1 MPNLSAVLA
10 GAALA
15 MTVSAATALT
25 VLELLPTG
33 LSSVVNPT
41 SRWALTPFAW
51 GFRWFEVSLALAAF
65 ALAFSFL
72 RALPRFRIGVVVVV
86 VVVVLFALGRSFVGW
101 VNMDAPGA
109 PATVTGGIHW
119 GLGIVSFISSI
130 VAMFLTARSLRRNA
144 QKGYL
149 QHFSLVMGCITSAAI
164 VLMFGASRSPEMAA
178 FFGLFERAFYIT
190 TIIWIGTVR
199 VTVFTL
205 RLRASQSAQCPCV
218 NNAVFTS
225 RSSTPALT
233 PVQYTHRHRG
243 EVRVVASRIG
253 MGKST
258 TLVRA
263 SDK

>member
-1 MPNLSAVLA
+1 MPNLSAILA

-33 LSSVVNPT
+33 LSSVADPT
-41 SRWALTPFAW
+41 SQWALTPFFW

-72 RALPRFRIGVVVVV
+72 RALPRFRIGVVVVL
-86 VVVVLFALGRSFVGW
+86 VLFALGRSFVGW

-144 QKGYL
+144 QNRYL
-149 QHFSLVMGCITSAAI
+149 QQFSLVMGWITSAAI
-164 VLMFGASRSPEMAA
+164 VLLFAASRSPELAR
-178 FFGLFERAFYIT
+178 FFGLFERAFYVT
-190 TIIWIGTVR
+190 TIIWIGAVSVALLRQRPSRPLAAWAITSEDR
-199 VTVFTL
+199 VATKI
-205 RLRASQSAQCPCV
+205 P
-218 NNAVFTS
+218 S
-225 RSSTPALT
+225 RN
-233 PVQYTHRHRG
+233 G
-243 EVRVVASRIG
+243 G
-253 MGKST
+253 
-258 TLVRA
+258 
-263 SDK
+263 